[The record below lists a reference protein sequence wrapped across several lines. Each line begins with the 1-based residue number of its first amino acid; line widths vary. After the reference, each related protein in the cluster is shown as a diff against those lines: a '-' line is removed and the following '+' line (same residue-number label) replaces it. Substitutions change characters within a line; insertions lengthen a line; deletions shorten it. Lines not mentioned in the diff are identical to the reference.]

1 MKKIL
6 NVMLIF
12 IHFILLSVH
21 SATHRTLRKLPP
33 YIQNIL
39 IGPTCKWVSVRII
52 NISHEVTRY
61 DILFKT

>member
-1 MKKIL
+1 
-6 NVMLIF
+6 MLIY

-52 NISHEVTRY
+52 NISNEVTR
-61 DILFKT
+61 LFKT